1 MNCTWCEEEGELI
14 DYCDIEGHRVCKEC
28 YEKYKMSYPL
38 RVEGC
43 PYCKGNEE
51 KVVVYIHSEDDAV
64 AEVARGA
71 VSNAIDSRNTHVVY
85 YVNDYVND
93 GCCERM
99 ASLVIIATI
108 VVGLMLYSV
117 TTLHF

>member
-28 YEKYKMSYPL
+28 YEKYKTNYPL

-64 AEVARGA
+64 GEVARGA
-71 VSNAIDSRNTHVVY
+71 VSNAIDSGNTHVVY
-85 YVNDYVND
+85 YDNDD
-93 GCCERM
+93 GCERM
-99 ASLVIIATI
+99 ASLTILATI

-117 TTLHF
+117 TRLHF